1 VIAIV
6 RGPFLPAAAPDMPAQ
21 QRTQAST
28 EVRRLDYRR
37 HELRRKRMAGERGG
51 NGAGVVTKLSSRSV
65 ADTVSRLT
73 DMIGAKGMKV
83 FAVIDQAAAAKEA
96 GLALRETVLVVFGN
110 PAAGTLVMQ
119 AAPESALDLPLKV
132 LVWDDAGQTKVMY
145 VSPTALAE
153 RYGLGPELAVKL
165 AGIDPLTDALVKP

>member
-1 VIAIV
+1 MTA
-6 RGPFLPAAAPDMPAQ
+6 
-21 QRTQAST
+21 
-28 EVRRLDYRR
+28 
-37 HELRRKRMAGERGG
+37 ERGG

-73 DMIGAKGMKV
+73 EMIAAKGMKT
-83 FAVIDQAAAAKEA
+83 FALIDQAAAAKEA
-96 GLALRETVLVVFGN
+96 GLKLRDTVLVVFGN

-145 VSPTALAE
+145 VSPAALAE
-153 RYGLGPELAVKL
+153 RYKLGPELAVKL
-165 AGIDPLTDALVKP
+165 AGIDPLTDALVRP

>member
-1 VIAIV
+1 
-6 RGPFLPAAAPDMPAQ
+6 M
-21 QRTQAST
+21 
-28 EVRRLDYRR
+28 
-37 HELRRKRMAGERGG
+37 RMTAERGV

-73 DMIGAKGMKV
+73 EMIAAKGMKA

-96 GLALRETVLVVFGN
+96 GLKLRDTVLVVFGN

-119 AAPESALDLPLKV
+119 ASPVAALDLPLKV

-145 VSPTALAE
+145 VSPATLAD
-153 RYGLGPELAVKL
+153 RYHLGPDLAVKL
-165 AGIDPLTDALVKP
+165 AGIDPLTDALVGS